1 MLLRSN
7 RLNIKNQKLTKFK
20 MARYKH
26 PSRKKRLARIRKQTR
41 WAPFWTVPKIYGKTR
56 RIHPGRHTKLKRSW
70 RRTKTKA

>member
-1 MLLRSN
+1 
-7 RLNIKNQKLTKFK
+7 

-26 PSRKKRLARIRKQTR
+26 LSRKLRLAKKQRQTR

-56 RIHPGRHTKLKRSW
+56 RIHPGRHTKVKRNW